1 MSRLQSIENALAS
14 INETVFQELCDSFLI
29 LRNDNYRTFSRV
41 GSQSGKQK
49 TTKGTPDT
57 FYLLPNGQ
65 YVFVEY
71 STNITKGVSKL
82 QEDIEKC
89 LDTTKTKIP
98 INQIAEII
106 LCINFNLSTEEIQ
119 SLKNLL
125 DKTRLTLTIYT
136 LNCLSLELHSQHR
149 DLVHKY
155 LGLPLDTGQIV
166 SINTFVEEYNKASKG
181 IATPLNN
188 TFLHREE
195 ELENIKHII
204 KQNDF
209 LIITGV
215 AGVGKTK
222 IAIEAIN
229 SFLAENLSYN
239 AFCLSY
245 KNCDLLSD
253 LYQHFD
259 NKKDYEKVKSI
270 VNEFFKTI
278 YSEIE
283 NKDYLGAIKIY
294 RIYNDLR
301 FAKDKPPYKTHFGL
315 YFPRKQPK
323 YRGGYYLCISPKET
337 FVGGGFF
344 NPEPKDLLRIRQE
357 IAAEGEEMLQIME
370 SVPIKKYFGGILW
383 GEEVKTAPK
392 GFKKEDPMI
401 DFLRKKQFLL
411 KRDFSTEEVF
421 QENFFEEIVQS
432 FLAMRPFFDF
442 MTRALTTDAN
452 GISLYE

>member
-1 MSRLQSIENALAS
+1 MSRLQTIENALSS

-29 LRNDNYRTFSRV
+29 LKNDNYRTFSRV

-136 LNCLSLELHSQHR
+136 LDCLSLELHSQHR

-245 KNCDLLSD
+245 KIETTFII
-253 LYQHFD
+253 Y
-259 NKKDYEKVKSI
+259 
-270 VNEFFKTI
+270 FK
-278 YSEIE
+278 
-283 NKDYLGAIKIY
+283 
-294 RIYNDLR
+294 
-301 FAKDKPPYKTHFGL
+301 
-315 YFPRKQPK
+315 
-323 YRGGYYLCISPKET
+323 
-337 FVGGGFF
+337 
-344 NPEPKDLLRIRQE
+344 
-357 IAAEGEEMLQIME
+357 
-370 SVPIKKYFGGILW
+370 
-383 GEEVKTAPK
+383 
-392 GFKKEDPMI
+392 
-401 DFLRKKQFLL
+401 
-411 KRDFSTEEVF
+411 
-421 QENFFEEIVQS
+421 
-432 FLAMRPFFDF
+432 
-442 MTRALTTDAN
+442 
-452 GISLYE
+452 

>member
-1 MSRLQSIENALAS
+1 MIGLTKDI
-14 INETVFQELCDSFLI
+14 FSFLSA
-29 LRNDNYRTFSRV
+29 LSENNNKEWFS
-41 GSQSGKQK
+41 
-49 TTKGTPDT
+49 
-57 FYLLPNGQ
+57 
-65 YVFVEY
+65 
-71 STNITKGVSKL
+71 
-82 QEDIEKC
+82 
-89 LDTTKTKIP
+89 
-98 INQIAEII
+98 
-106 LCINFNLSTEEIQ
+106 
-119 SLKNLL
+119 
-125 DKTRLTLTIYT
+125 
-136 LNCLSLELHSQHR
+136 
-149 DLVHKY
+149 
-155 LGLPLDTGQIV
+155 
-166 SINTFVEEYNKASKG
+166 
-181 IATPLNN
+181 
-188 TFLHREE
+188 
-195 ELENIKHII
+195 
-204 KQNDF
+204 
-209 LIITGV
+209 
-215 AGVGKTK
+215 
-222 IAIEAIN
+222 
-229 SFLAENLSYN
+229 
-239 AFCLSY
+239 
-245 KNCDLLSD
+245 
-253 LYQHFD
+253 D

-421 QENFFEEIVQS
+421 QENFFQEVVQS

-452 GISLYE
+452 GSSLYE